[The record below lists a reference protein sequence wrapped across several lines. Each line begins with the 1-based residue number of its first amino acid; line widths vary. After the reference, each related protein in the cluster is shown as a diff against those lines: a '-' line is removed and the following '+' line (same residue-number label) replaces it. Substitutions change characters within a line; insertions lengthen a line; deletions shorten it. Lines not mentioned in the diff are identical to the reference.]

1 MSNFSPAYIRSVYI
15 ERCKE
20 SAFSPYL
27 KNATEARVKKACL
40 LAYKKKNSFSD
51 KTILRNFLE
60 VPEDGDLDLALKKAE
75 VGKFRP
81 IVNFFKNGTKD
92 PRDQTIDLVA
102 WLIDFKFEN
111 SDKISEEGIKD
122 LLNQPDKTK
131 KDKQEKE
138 ENKDENRIDE
148 VEENDDNI
156 ETDKTKKI
164 PSSKKSHERRKKA
177 TIIALI
183 VLVIAITSGLASL
196 LFSNK
201 KSTTPFL
208 NFTGQ
213 EKYMYWL
220 GDHYQP
226 TNNARIK
233 GVNIVPF
240 NAKLVSDF
248 RKITDQDTLTTRS
261 VGKVWYVK
269 INNKPEF
276 YTTSGFHPG
285 GTRRILK
292 PLSKYMVDKYV
303 IANKNLITLMQIIF
317 SISLLV
323 CICCVYN
330 LCRKKRN
337 KFNLP
342 THLPINILQRLI
354 NI

>member
-1 MSNFSPAYIRSVYI
+1 MSNFSPAYIRFVYI

-81 IVNFFKNGTKD
+81 IVNFFKNETKD

-111 SDKISEEGIKD
+111 SDEISKEDIKD
-122 LLNQPDKTK
+122 LLNQPEKTEK
-131 KDKQEKE
+131 NKQEKE
-138 ENKDENRIDE
+138 ENN
-148 VEENDDNI
+148 EENI

-164 PSSKKSHERRKKA
+164 PSSKKTHERRKSIFKEKA
-177 TIIALI
+177 TIGVLI
-183 VLVIAITSGLASL
+183 VIVIAITSGLASL

-201 KSTTPFL
+201 KNTTPFL

-285 GTRRILK
+285 DTRRILK
-292 PLSKYMVDKYV
+292 PLSKYMAEKYTQ
-303 IANKNLITLMQIIF
+303 ANRRLLIFLHSIF
-317 SISLLV
+317 LISLLFFFYGIFV
-323 CICCVYN
+323 IYKQ
-330 LCRKKRN
+330 RIKE
-337 KFNLP
+337 
-342 THLPINILQRLI
+342 IN
-354 NI
+354 

>member
-1 MSNFSPAYIRSVYI
+1 M
-15 ERCKE
+15 
-20 SAFSPYL
+20 
-27 KNATEARVKKACL
+27 
-40 LAYKKKNSFSD
+40 
-51 KTILRNFLE
+51 
-60 VPEDGDLDLALKKAE
+60 
-75 VGKFRP
+75 
-81 IVNFFKNGTKD
+81 NFFKNGTKD
-92 PRDQTIDLVA
+92 PRDQTIDLVT

-111 SDKISEEGIKD
+111 SDKISREGIKD
-122 LLNQPDKTK
+122 LLNQPEKIE

-138 ENKDENRIDE
+138 ENNDENRIDE

-177 TIIALI
+177 TIVALI
-183 VLVIAITSGLASL
+183 VIVIAITSGLASL

-233 GVNIVPF
+233 GVNIFPF

-285 GTRRILK
+285 DTRRILK
-292 PLSKYMVDKYV
+292 PLTKYILEKYTQ
-303 IANKNLITLMQIIF
+303 ANRRLLIFLHSIF
-317 SISLLV
+317 LISLLFFFYSIFV
-323 CICCVYN
+323 IYKQ
-330 LCRKKRN
+330 RIKE
-337 KFNLP
+337 
-342 THLPINILQRLI
+342 IN
-354 NI
+354 

>member
-81 IVNFFKNGTKD
+81 IVNFFKNETKD

-111 SDKISEEGIKD
+111 SDEISKEDIKD
-122 LLNQPDKTK
+122 LLNQPEKTEK
-131 KDKQEKE
+131 NKQEKE
-138 ENKDENRIDE
+138 ENN
-148 VEENDDNI
+148 EENI

-164 PSSKKSHERRKKA
+164 PSSKKTHERRKSIFKEKA
-177 TIIALI
+177 TIGVLI
-183 VLVIAITSGLASL
+183 VIVIAITSGLASL

-201 KSTTPFL
+201 KNTTPFL

-233 GVNIVPF
+233 GVNIIPF

-285 GTRRILK
+285 DTRRILK
-292 PLSKYMVDKYV
+292 PLSKYMVDKYA

-323 CICCVYN
+323 CICCVYT

-337 KFNLP
+337 KFNRPKKAL
-342 THLPINILQRLI
+342 
-354 NI
+354 